1 VVHRAGERGLYA
13 LDLDAPRRLSE
24 RLHKLHAE
32 LVGLHQG
39 QQTIEAIA
47 TVRSRRAELTS
58 EYAKVEREL
67 EEAATALGLDQKQDD
82 L

>member
-1 VVHRAGERGLYA
+1 
-13 LDLDAPRRLSE
+13 
-24 RLHKLHAE
+24 
-32 LVGLHQG
+32 
-39 QQTIEAIA
+39 
-47 TVRSRRAELTS
+47 VRSRRAELTS